1 MKRNFDDSTSYP
13 PVMSTF
19 SDFIHRFTLLQII
32 TASTKDHFIKDCFL
46 LKVLEM
52 SVGEPCA
59 KEEYIASG
67 GSTRSSQISNLE
79 RNIALYIQRA
89 RDYLNWWDGESAV
102 FWAEKA
108 VALSIDHHNLS
119 TNHDKIMPFKNGTL
133 FYFQSQ
139 K

>member
-1 MKRNFDDSTSYP
+1 
-13 PVMSTF
+13 
-19 SDFIHRFTLLQII
+19 
-32 TASTKDHFIKDCFL
+32 
-46 LKVLEM
+46 M

-108 VALSIDHHNLS
+108 VALSIDHHNIS
-119 TNHDKIMPFKNGTL
+119 ENDKIKPFKNGTS
-133 FYFQSQ
+133 FTFKAKNSQSQ
-139 K
+139 ISLDYTRPPFVRLLQYSPSECLNFVCVLK